1 VVLTARTGFAAGI
14 GSVVVAATSGLLHV
28 PGLVC
33 VGAFEAVL
41 GAGIAL
47 DLAQSGRPQ
56 DLEFV
61 RQGDTTARLGTEAH
75 VSMLI
80 RNNGRRPVHGVLR
93 DAWPPSAG
101 NTAPTKG
108 SNAAAK
114 NTFPANGSIATP
126 QNAAPTNSSEAAAE
140 NALATN
146 ESAATPNHGAPGNGS
161 DAAAINDFAANGSA
175 AAPNHTAPGNGSA
188 AAATNAFAANGSAAA
203 PNHTA
208 PGNGSAAAATN
219 AFAANGSAAAPNHGA
234 PGNGSAAAATNAFA
248 ADGSVATPNHAVH
261 GNGSAA
267 AATNAFAADGSV
279 AAPNHAVHGNGSA
292 AAAST
297 SRPDQL
303 PTEPRH
309 EIDLAPGAAMRIDT
323 VLTPTRR
330 GDRRPDLVTVRSIGP
345 FGLAGR
351 QVSREVGWRLRVLP
365 PFNSRKHLP
374 SRLAQLRETDGRSPV
389 LVRGQGSEFDSLRE
403 YVIGDD
409 VRSIDWRA
417 TARRND
423 VVVRT
428 WRPERDRHVV
438 IVLDTSRTSAGRVG
452 DEPKL
457 DSAMDAALLLTA
469 VATRAGDRVDLLAYD
484 DDLRT
489 AVTGALPGRT
499 LAVFSDA
506 MAVLEPALVELD
518 GTGLT
523 RHLLGRVRRR
533 SLIVLL
539 TSLDTASIN
548 EGLLPELRQLT
559 RKHTVILASVADP
572 RIADLA
578 VGRGSANAV
587 FAAASAEL
595 SLSVRR
601 RTADELSRVGVEV
614 VDAVPRDF
622 APALADRYLALKAQ
636 GRL

>member
-1 VVLTARTGFAAGI
+1 M
-14 GSVVVAATSGLLHV
+14 VVAGASGFLHV
-28 PGLVC
+28 PGLLC

-41 GAGIAL
+41 GAGIAM
-47 DLAQSGRPQ
+47 DLAQCGRPQ
-56 DLEFV
+56 DLEFT
-61 RQGDTTARLGTEAH
+61 RDGDTTARLGTQVR
-75 VSMLI
+75 VSMLV
-80 RNNGRRPVHGVLR
+80 RNAGRRPLRGILR
-93 DAWPPSAG
+93 DAWTPSAG
-101 NTAPTKG
+101 NGITAT
-108 SNAAAK
+108 
-114 NTFPANGSIATP
+114 TTANVGG
-126 QNAAPTNSSEAAAE
+126 
-140 NALATN
+140 L
-146 ESAATPNHGAPGNGS
+146 G
-161 DAAAINDFAANGSA
+161 
-175 AAPNHTAPGNGSA
+175 
-188 AAATNAFAANGSAAA
+188 
-203 PNHTA
+203 
-208 PGNGSAAAATN
+208 
-219 AFAANGSAAAPNHGA
+219 
-234 PGNGSAAAATNAFA
+234 
-248 ADGSVATPNHAVH
+248 
-261 GNGSAA
+261 
-267 AATNAFAADGSV
+267 
-279 AAPNHAVHGNGSA
+279 
-292 AAAST
+292 
-297 SRPDQL
+297 QL

-309 EIDLAPGAAMRIDT
+309 TLDLAPGAAQRIDT
-323 VLTPTRR
+323 MLTPTRR
-330 GDRRPDLVTVRSIGP
+330 GDRKPDFVTVRSIGP
-345 FGLAGR
+345 LGLAGR
-351 QVSREVGWRLRVLP
+351 QVSREVPWRLRVLP
-365 PFNSRKHLP
+365 PFHSRKHLP
-374 SRLAQLRETDGRSPV
+374 SRLVQLRETDGRTPV

-499 LAVFSDA
+499 LALFSDA
-506 MAVLEPALVELD
+506 MAVMEPALVELD
-518 GTGLT
+518 GASLT
-523 RHLLGRVRRR
+523 RHLLTRVRRR

-572 RIADLA
+572 RIAELA
-578 VGRGSANAV
+578 DARGSANAV

-595 SLSVRR
+595 ALSVRR
-601 RTADELSRVGVEV
+601 RTADELGRIGVEV
-614 VDAVPRDF
+614 VDAVPVDF
-622 APALADRYLALKAQ
+622 APALADKYLALKAR

>member
-1 VVLTARTGFAAGI
+1 VSADVASAGRSGGRAALKGVVLTARAGLAAGI

-28 PGLVC
+28 PGLIC

-41 GAGIAL
+41 GTGVAI
-47 DLAQSGRPQ
+47 DLAQCGRPQ

-61 RQGDTTARLGTEAH
+61 RQGDTTARLGTQAR
-75 VSMLI
+75 VSMLV
-80 RNNGRRPVHGVLR
+80 RNTGRRHVRGVLR

-101 NTAPTKG
+101 NARRLSGSAPAPYSTMPDPATADG
-108 SNAAAK
+108 SAAL
-114 NTFPANGSIATP
+114 SSATP
-126 QNAAPTNSSEAAAE
+126 QPPGAAAAAPQTPGR
-140 NALATN
+140 
-146 ESAATPNHGAPGNGS
+146 AATA
-161 DAAAINDFAANGSA
+161 DGSA
-175 AAPNHTAPGNGSA
+175 APG
-188 AAATNAFAANGSAAA
+188 
-203 PNHTA
+203 
-208 PGNGSAAAATN
+208 
-219 AFAANGSAAAPNHGA
+219 
-234 PGNGSAAAATNAFA
+234 
-248 ADGSVATPNHAVH
+248 
-261 GNGSAA
+261 
-267 AATNAFAADGSV
+267 
-279 AAPNHAVHGNGSA
+279 
-292 AAAST
+292 
-297 SRPDQL
+297 QL
-303 PTEPRH
+303 PLEPRH
-309 EIDLAPGAAMRIDT
+309 ELDLAPGAEQRIDT
-323 VLTPTRR
+323 DLTPTRR
-330 GDRRPDLVTVRSIGP
+330 GDRKPDLVTVRSIGP
-345 FGLAGR
+345 LGLAGR
-351 QVSREVGWRLRVLP
+351 QVSHEVPWRLRVLP
-365 PFNSRKHLP
+365 PFHSRKHLP
-374 SRLAQLRETDGRSPV
+374 SRLVQLRETDGRTPV

-484 DDLRT
+484 DDLR
-489 AVTGALPGRT
+489 AAITGALPGRT

-518 GTGLT
+518 GAGLA

-548 EGLLPELRQLT
+548 DGLLPELRQLT

-572 RIADLA
+572 RIAELA
-578 VGRGSANAV
+578 SARGSANAV

-595 SLSVRR
+595 ALSVRR
-601 RTADELSRVGVEV
+601 RTADELSRIGVEV
-614 VDAVPRDF
+614 VDAVPLDF